1 MKAKS
6 AVMVTTVLLFSTVS
20 LATAAQDL
28 LWGHPYGSYGYG
40 MFAPPMLPR
49 PHMMPMYPATRPFVP
64 GPAQYPSRHA
74 VSPTPLPLS
83 QLGRNLERSGYEG
96 IYKAELKNDI
106 WEFLAKRGGELHV
119 LTLDPHTGR
128 LLSREPLRP
137 APEMAFATVVS
148 RMEKQGF
155 TTITEVEFENGVWE
169 IEASKDGE
177 THEFLVELVSG
188 RLEIR
193 AAD

>member
-1 MKAKS
+1 MKARS
-6 AVMVTTVLLFSTVS
+6 AVMVTTVLLTATVS
-20 LATAAQDL
+20 LVTAAQDL
-28 LWGHPYGSYGYG
+28 LWGPPYGSYGYG

-96 IYKAELKNDI
+96 IYKAELKNDV
-106 WEFLAKRGGELHV
+106 WEFLAKRGGELQV

-137 APEMAFATVVS
+137 APEMAFATVVN

-169 IEASKDGE
+169 IEAGKDGE
-177 THEFLVELVSG
+177 TQEFLVEFVSG